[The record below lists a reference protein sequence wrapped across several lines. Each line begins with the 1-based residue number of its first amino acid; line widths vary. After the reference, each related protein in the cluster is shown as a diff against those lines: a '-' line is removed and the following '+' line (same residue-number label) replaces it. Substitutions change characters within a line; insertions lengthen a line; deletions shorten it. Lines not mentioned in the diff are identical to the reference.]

1 VEVNGVKLLELH
13 IYGYGKIEN
22 KHYTIS
28 DLQLFYG
35 ENEAGKSTIMSFI
48 HSILFGFP
56 TKQQSLLRYEPKSS
70 AEYGGRILCRMEG
83 QGLLSI
89 ERVKGKA
96 TGDVTVQFEDGR
108 TEGEETLQQLL
119 GNMDRTTY
127 QNIFSFNLEGLQNI
141 QRLKKEE
148 LNRYLFSAGSTGTDL
163 LLQMEQN
170 WQKER
175 EQLFK
180 KSGRKP
186 MVNAV
191 LTQLKHLEKQVKEGK
206 EKNDQYSP
214 LISKQKSLETRIS
227 SMETEKAALAE
238 KKENLISVNEN
249 WDTLSSFKRV
259 EERLSQLETIEF
271 PAKGLE
277 RLNELKTEERQ
288 LSAYLETLVTKQENL
303 YNKLESEE
311 IDPFLVEEL
320 PVIEKILSQQS
331 FYLKWKEESNER
343 GRELKAVRSKI
354 NDTIREL
361 GLTIEMEDIPA
372 LDTSLMMSDRIQ
384 NALDQQSKLLHERES
399 LQKHYQEEEEELHNI
414 ERKCD
419 SLEDRLMEED
429 EYQELQRS
437 VKIESSRQASRDQ
450 AHWMNLQVKEAEQR
464 FSRKKSSFSRQFLL
478 IGAALLL
485 LLGIG
490 SWAIVIGN
498 GLFVGISL
506 LLLIVVGASGA
517 QARGNLRE
525 ETSILQ
531 QTIARAKEFQPEGQM
546 EFHSLDRTEQSLKQQ
561 VELRNEWKQRILS
574 LEEQQVKLQK
584 LHEKQKEV
592 EKEIVSGEQRLSGLK
607 SELCLPSDFH
617 WKWLRDAFVKMKEIV
632 SNYESY
638 IHLKEE
644 QDYVVQQLNE
654 YRDHCQ
660 EWFHRHSLTFTT
672 VEEAVIKLKGI
683 MQDIEKKTLA
693 LNSIQSELEPLSFE
707 IEKLRIEGGKVR
719 EEVGTLLQSAGCM
732 EETEF
737 REKALHAEER
747 IDLSVQYNGMKTRL
761 TERTLNTFL
770 RFVSQEDSRKEL
782 KRVSKRI
789 EELSTELSALQKELA
804 SISYEIKVLEEGKS
818 YSTILQEFQSKR
830 AELQELAYDWSKYTL
845 AQAAL
850 RKTMDLY
857 QKSKMPK
864 VMELAEENFR
874 ELTEG
879 HYLRIFLR
887 DDEMIRVE
895 RKDGAVFHAV
905 ELSQGT
911 KEQLYISIRFA
922 LIQSF
927 RDKYPLP
934 VLIDDGVVNFDLE
947 RTNAFLKLL
956 RKMSVNHQTLFFTCH
971 PHIRNE
977 FTWDEIIVLK
987 RMEKES
993 IHNA

>member
-1 VEVNGVKLLELH
+1 MKLLELH
-13 IYGYGKIEN
+13 IYGYGKLEN
-22 KHYTIS
+22 KHFTIG
-28 DLQLFYG
+28 DLQIFYG

-70 AEYGGRILCRMEG
+70 TVYGGRILCRIEG

-148 LNRYLFSAGSTGTDL
+148 LNRYLFSAGSSGTDL

-206 EKNDQYSP
+206 EKNDQYRP
-214 LISKQKSLETRIS
+214 LIAKQKLLETRVS
-227 SMETEKAALAE
+227 SLETEKASLAE

-249 WDTLSSFKRV
+249 WDTLTGFKRV
-259 EERLSQLETIEF
+259 EERLAQLETIEF

-277 RLNELKTEERQ
+277 RFNELKTEERQ
-288 LSAYLETLVTKQENL
+288 VSSYLESLVTKQEKL
-303 YNKLESEE
+303 HNKLDSEE
-311 IDPFLVEEL
+311 IDPSLSEDIPL
-320 PVIEKILSQQS
+320 IEKILSQQS
-331 FYLKWKEESNER
+331 YYLKWKEESSER
-343 GRELKAVRSKI
+343 SRELKTVRSKI

-361 GLTIEMEDIPA
+361 GLKIKMEDTPS

-384 NALDQQSKLLHERES
+384 NALDQQLKLLHQRES
-399 LQKHYQEEEEELHNI
+399 FQKHCQEEEEELHNI

-429 EYQELQRS
+429 EYQELQRT
-437 VKIESSRQASRDQ
+437 VKIETSRQASRDRV
-450 AHWMNLQVKEAEQR
+450 HWMNLQVKEAEER
-464 FSRKKSSFSRQFLL
+464 FSRKKSSFSRQLLL

-490 SWAIVIGN
+490 SWAIVTEN
-498 GLFVGISL
+498 GLIVGISI
-506 LLLIVVGASGA
+506 LLLIVVGASGMH
-517 QARGNLRE
+517 ARGNLRE
-525 ETSILQ
+525 ESSALQ
-531 QTIARAKEFQPEGQM
+531 QTKARAKEFQPEGQM
-546 EFHSLDRTEQSLKQQ
+546 EFHSLDRAEHRLKQQ
-561 VELRNEWKQRILS
+561 MELRNEWKQRILS
-574 LEEQQVKLQK
+574 LEEQQAKLQK
-584 LHEKQKEV
+584 LHVKQKEV
-592 EKEIVSGEQRLSGLK
+592 DKEIVSGEQRLSGLK
-607 SELCLPSDFH
+607 SELFLPSDFH

-632 SNYESY
+632 SDYEAY

-644 QDYVVQQLNE
+644 QDYVIQKLNE

-672 VEEAVIKLKGI
+672 VDEAMIKLKGI
-683 MQDIEKKTLA
+683 MQDIEKKTLII
-693 LNSIQSELEPLSFE
+693 NSIQTELEPLSFE
-707 IEKLRIEGGKVR
+707 IEKLKIESGKIR
-719 EEVGTLLQSAGCM
+719 EEVGTLLLSAGCL
-732 EETEF
+732 EESEF
-737 REKALHAEER
+737 REKALHSEER
-747 IDLSVQYNGMKTRL
+747 IELSAQYNGMKTRL

-770 RFVSQEDSRKEL
+770 QFDSHEGIRKEL
-782 KRVSKRI
+782 TWVTKRI
-789 EELSTELSALQKELA
+789 EELSTELSVHQKELA

-818 YSTILQEFQSKR
+818 YSTILQEFQSKK

-845 AQAAL
+845 AQVSL
-850 RKTMDLY
+850 RKTMDVY
-857 QKSKMPK
+857 QKTKMPK
-864 VMELAEENFR
+864 VMELAEGNFR

-879 HYLRIFLR
+879 HYQRIFLQ

-895 RKDGAVFHAV
+895 RKDGSVFHAV

-927 RDKYPLP
+927 KDKYPLP
-934 VLIDDGVVNFDLE
+934 VLIDDGVVNFDRE

-956 RKMSVNHQTLFFTCH
+956 RKMATNHQTLFFTCH

-977 FTWDEIIVLK
+977 FTEDEMIVLK

-993 IHNA
+993 IRNA